1 MLSCRYTLHL
11 FLLLNAELIWKVA
24 RYTSAA
30 PVYFKPLNHFVDG
43 GVRANN
49 PSNYALTKIQQFLDE
64 QAEASGTVTNEYRIL
79 KNKCVCLRKRNC
91 SFFCLFVLT
100 TQKCT

>member
-1 MLSCRYTLHL
+1 MLGCKYSLHL
-11 FLLLNAELIWKVA
+11 FLLMNAELIWKVA

-64 QAEASGTVTNEYRIL
+64 QAEASGTVTNE
-79 KNKCVCLRKRNC
+79 
-91 SFFCLFVLT
+91 
-100 TQKCT
+100 

>member
-1 MLSCRYTLHL
+1 MNT
-11 FLLLNAELIWKVA
+11 ELIWKVA

-64 QAEASGTVTNEYRIL
+64 QAEASGTVT
-79 KNKCVCLRKRNC
+79 KCVCVSNKC
-91 SFFCLFVLT
+91 KIASFDCLKFFFD
-100 TQKCT
+100 